1 MLYVSIIDFVEFSTP
16 ILHDMIYGIFCL
28 RLLSF
33 IWCYGELNDEM
44 NKYYCARREILQQTA
59 PHLVDSICAYR
70 AGYIAQVS
78 ELFARI
84 YFCHL
89 KCSLCGREPWSGYF
103 FLVEI

>member
-1 MLYVSIIDFVEFSTP
+1 MEFSTP

-78 ELFARI
+78 ELFAL
-84 YFCHL
+84 HL
-89 KCSLCGREPWSGYF
+89 FLSFEMQSLWKRTLEWLLLFG
-103 FLVEI
+103 